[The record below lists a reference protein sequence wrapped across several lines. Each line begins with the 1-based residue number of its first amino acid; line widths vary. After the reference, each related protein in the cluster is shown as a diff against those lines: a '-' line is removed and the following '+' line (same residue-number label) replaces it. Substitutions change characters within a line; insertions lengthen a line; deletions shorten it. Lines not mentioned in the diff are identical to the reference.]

1 MIEVH
6 CGLDGQL
13 KAEAGTSAS
22 ELYHSCKA
30 KFGTDGVLF
39 VKGSRVEI
47 QSSHQAVQEGAYDW
61 RASSAAVKPDEAA
74 ASGTSSFSLQVV
86 VDELKYLC
94 SDVSTLCNLWLG
106 SSSSSSSKD
115 KRH

>member
-61 RASSAAVKPDEAA
+61 RGERPYCLYSVVLSDIGSLFA
-74 ASGTSSFSLQVV
+74 ASIH
-86 VDELKYLC
+86 
-94 SDVSTLCNLWLG
+94 N
-106 SSSSSSSKD
+106 
-115 KRH
+115 